1 MNFITPFGQ
10 LQMKLSDAIN
20 SFLAYVLDEKGL
32 SINTVESYQRDLL
45 KLLEFLGDIDT
56 KEVNLDEI
64 DDFASYLQKQNLSQN
79 SRSRIFSCIRSFF
92 TYLEMEGLYNF
103 DITSN
108 IQVPKKIVKLPD
120 FLSEE
125 EVTKL
130 LETPDIS
137 TPKGMRDRA
146 ILEMLYA
153 TGVRVSELVSLRVP
167 NVFVEERIIR
177 VLGKGNK
184 ERVIPFNSTA
194 AKYLELYLYT
204 VRPYVLRK
212 KGEDRVFL
220 NMRGNPLSRVSVWKI
235 MKGYSI
241 KAGIT
246 KNIYPHILRHT
257 FATHLLK
264 NGCDL
269 RTLQIFLGH
278 ASLMTTQIYT
288 HLDKEFLKEVHAK
301 FHPRA

>member
-1 MNFITPFGQ
+1 
-10 LQMKLSDAIN
+10 MKLSDAIN
-20 SFLAYVLDEKGL
+20 SYLAYVLDEKGL

-56 KEVNLDEI
+56 KEINLGEI
-64 DDFASYLQKQNLSQN
+64 DDFASYLQKQDLSQN
-79 SRSRIFSCIRSFF
+79 SRSRIFSCLRSFF
-92 TYLEMEGLYNF
+92 SYLEMEGFYNS
-103 DITSN
+103 DLALN
-108 IQVPKKIVKLPD
+108 IQVPRKIIKLPD
-120 FLSEE
+120 FLNEE
-125 EVTKL
+125 EVNKL
-130 LETPDIS
+130 LESPDTS
-137 TPKGMRDRA
+137 TPRGIRDRA
-146 ILEMLYA
+146 ILELLYA
-153 TGVRVSELVSLRVP
+153 TGVRVSELVSLKIS
-167 NVFVEERIIR
+167 NVFLEERMIR

-184 ERVIPFNSTA
+184 ERIIPYNSTA
-194 AKYLELYLYT
+194 AKYLELYLYG
-204 VRPYVLRK
+204 VRPSILK
-212 KGEDRVFL
+212 KRGEDRVFL
-220 NMRGNPLSRVSVWKI
+220 NMRGTSLSRVSVWKI
-235 MKGYSI
+235 LKNYAV

-288 HLDKEFLKEVHAK
+288 HLDKEFLKEVHSK